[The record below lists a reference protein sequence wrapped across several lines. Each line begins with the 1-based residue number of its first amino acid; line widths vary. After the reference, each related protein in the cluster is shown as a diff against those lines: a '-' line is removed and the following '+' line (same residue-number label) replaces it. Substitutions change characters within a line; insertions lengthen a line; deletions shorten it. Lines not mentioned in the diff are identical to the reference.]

1 MTIPNMQRT
10 PTRTSP
16 DPFSQRYLIGAPLRW
31 SEKSIQAMKDKSPFC
46 MKEAPGGGIHIE
58 LQYEKDGGEL
68 KPTLLT
74 PEQLLA
80 MLLVNLK

>member
-1 MTIPNMQRT
+1 
-10 PTRTSP
+10 
-16 DPFSQRYLIGAPLRW
+16 
-31 SEKSIQAMKDKSPFC
+31 

-58 LQYEKDGGEL
+58 LQYEKDDGEL
-68 KPTLLT
+68 KPTVLT